1 MKLRHSL
8 AVALVCTV
16 AAPVALCTAA
26 PALAAGTVPAQ
37 TRNQPTYEEL
47 QATAAA
53 AAKAHTAAVAAA
65 AEGRKEVEATLKALD
80 SPEHPLKAAEIAA
93 EKAAKAA
100 ASAKNAADE
109 RVTKAK
115 AELEAAEG
123 DAEKAA
129 AQQTLTAAEADLA
142 TAVKNQQTADAE
154 LEKADTAVD
163 DARVAAS
170 RKYGQLTE
178 AVRRTAKDLETAD
191 TALAA
196 AKECVRENG
205 LTALAEGL
213 PSKLVAGS
221 TVGFT
226 LRVTNGTERTLDV
239 DPLVFLHATGE
250 GAGAKNLLKTEW
262 ADGTAWRTL
271 SADQPEHI
279 GRIESLPPRGH
290 QDVKMRLTIDPSARK
305 TAGLAL
311 LAGDAS
317 DAYNP
322 CVLGPMKRY
331 DLEVL
336 PAGSTP
342 GKVDDAKPGTPG
354 KTDDPRPTPANTPA
368 PQGGTS
374 TPTITPTPTS
384 TPTGALASTGAST
397 TLPLTLASAT
407 ALTLG
412 AAAFMTT
419 RRRKPSN
426 HA

>member
-53 AAKAHTAAVAAA
+53 AAKAHTAAVAAE

-93 EKAAKAA
+93 EKAAKEA

-115 AELEAAEG
+115 ADLEAAEG

-142 TAVKNQQTADAE
+142 TAVKDQQAADAE

-170 RKYGQLTE
+170 RKYGQLKA
-178 AVRRTAKDLETAD
+178 AVDRTGKAQTAAD
-191 TALAA
+191 AALAA

-250 GAGAKNLLKTEW
+250 GAGAKNWLKTEW

-271 SADQPEHI
+271 SVDQPEHI
-279 GRIESLPPRGH
+279 GRIDSLPPRGH
-290 QDVKMRLTIDPSARK
+290 QDVKMRVTIDASARK

-342 GKVDDAKPGTPG
+342 GKVDDAKPSTPG
-354 KTDDPRPTPANTPA
+354 KTDDPRPTPPNTPA

-374 TPTITPTPTS
+374 TPVPTPTPT
-384 TPTGALASTGAST
+384 PTGSLASTGADST
-397 TLPLTLASAT
+397 TLPLALTSAT

-412 AAAFMTT
+412 AGAFIAT
-419 RRRKPSN
+419 RRRKSTN
-426 HA
+426 GA